1 MLMESEQLVEY
12 KLKKLIIMNA
22 NVMKEENRDAK
33 STVEVMM
40 RKI

>member
-1 MLMESEQLVEY
+1 MLVESEQLVEY

-22 NVMKEENRDAK
+22 NVMKEVNRDAK
-33 STVEVMM
+33 STVGVMM